1 MAYFVYILYS
11 KSADRYYIGSTKDLD
26 DRLKRHNT
34 GRSKYTKRGIP
45 WDLTYKEEYP
55 TRSDALKRER
65 ELKNWKSRIQIE
77 RLVRTSPDT

>member
-11 KSADRYYIGSTKDLD
+11 RSADRYYIGSTKDLD

-34 GRSKYTKRGIP
+34 GRSKYTKHGIP

-55 TRSDALKRER
+55 TRSDGLKRER
-65 ELKNWKSRIQIE
+65 ELKSWKSRERIE
-77 RLVRTSPDT
+77 ALIRTSRM